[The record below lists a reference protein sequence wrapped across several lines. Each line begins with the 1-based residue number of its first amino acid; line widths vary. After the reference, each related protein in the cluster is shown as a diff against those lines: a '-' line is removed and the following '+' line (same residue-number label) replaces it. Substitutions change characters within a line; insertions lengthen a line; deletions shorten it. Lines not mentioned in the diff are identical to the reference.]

1 MNRLLR
7 NFLLFI
13 SLYLVYRYAFAN
25 SFQSPQS
32 SIMSDSNSNPK
43 ENKQDPFEGKK
54 KEEIMVE
61 IGGKKFPLSKIS
73 KPHAVVH
80 PQPHIPAIEKQVNDY
95 KDSKAFDQAVLDPGK
110 QKQQFD
116 AASFPDVEPEAKKRE
131 EELEKSRAKKND

>member
-1 MNRLLR
+1 
-7 NFLLFI
+7 
-13 SLYLVYRYAFAN
+13 
-25 SFQSPQS
+25 
-32 SIMSDSNSNPK
+32 MSDSNSNPK

-80 PQPHIPAIEKQVNDY
+80 PQSIPDTEKQAKEQEDA
-95 KDSKAFDQAVLDPGK
+95 KAFDQAVLEPGK